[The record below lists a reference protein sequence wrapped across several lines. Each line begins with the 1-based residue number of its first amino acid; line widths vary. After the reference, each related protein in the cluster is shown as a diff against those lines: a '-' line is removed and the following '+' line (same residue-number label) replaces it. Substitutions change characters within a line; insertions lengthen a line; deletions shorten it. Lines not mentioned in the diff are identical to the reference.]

1 VCYFEFS
8 VNNNTIGEQAR
19 IVLESM
25 TDAGLNSSTLAN
37 SRGLEEAVESVPP
50 ANPMLGLGVFLRI
63 GAVGHEWQRLQEK
76 KAQQVDVMRDCKRR
90 QEARVRI
97 L

>member
-1 VCYFEFS
+1 M
-8 VNNNTIGEQAR
+8 NNNTIGEQAR

-63 GAVGHEWQRLQEK
+63 GAVGHEWQRLCFFGAAALVGDE
-76 KAQQVDVMRDCKRR
+76 VVLRR
-90 QEARVRI
+90 RRLPLARW
-97 L
+97 